1 MQSACQHLRVP
12 VDVVS
17 PVLVGRERELGRLR
31 TALAR
36 TAAGEASV
44 VLVGGEAGVG
54 KSRLLQAAF
63 GSAPGVRVLAG
74 GCIEVG
80 GDSLPFVPVV
90 EALRTLTRTTDPA
103 DLDRLLGPARRELA
117 RLLPELAV
125 DDSPAAGAP
134 GTTAQLFELL
144 LGVLGRL
151 GAEQPLV
158 LVVEDL
164 HWADRSTLDLVAF
177 LVRALQGTRVLLVL
191 SYRSDEVDRRS
202 PLRPLLSGWERLRG
216 VERLQLD
223 RFDHAEVS
231 AQMAAILGAPAAQAM
246 VDVVFD
252 RSEGNA
258 FFVEELVRTVREGA
272 DEHELPPSLRD
283 VLLSRAERLSGP
295 AQRLLRTAAVAGRW
309 VPERLLA
316 EVAAVS
322 PAELYEALREV
333 VDSSLLVVD
342 GAGRGYAFRHA
353 LTRDAV
359 YEDLL
364 PGERG
369 ELHTAYAQA
378 LDRDP
383 GLAGDDSSVPATLAV
398 HWYAAHDLPRA
409 LSASVQAGRQAMAAF
424 APAEARRHL
433 ERALEVWRNVPDAET
448 WAGTDQVEVL
458 RLAARAAF
466 HGGDLERAIPLL
478 TQALGLV
485 DPDEDPER
493 YALIIDQR
501 AETMRALGEDG
512 ASVAVLEEALARL
525 PAEPPT
531 LARATVLSSLANTL
545 MRLGDER
552 GPEVGR
558 TALAAARAVGSR
570 KQEAGALLTM
580 ASSLSYLE
588 DFAEGQAAAMEGLR
602 LSLDDGDHQ
611 TALRGYVNLS
621 DILES
626 RGLHREAADAAR
638 AGIEL
643 AERVGLSR
651 SFGAFLTG
659 NLVEPLIRLGE
670 WVEAERLATE
680 TMGPGLS
687 GVFAASLHELLGYL
701 AAMRGR
707 PDDAVVHVRAARRQ
721 LGESH
726 EPQFTQALVFIEAE
740 AARLRGDL
748 VAASAQVARGLADIT
763 GAWSARYAWPL
774 IWLGA
779 RIDADAA
786 VVARD
791 RHEPVAAPVLTSAEA
806 ELDALGRLMSP
817 ATDAYRV
824 MARAERERA
833 AGDPG
838 RDLWQECVAAW
849 EIATD
854 TWPLAY
860 ARYRLAEAR
869 CATEDRADAAGLL
882 REAGRAAERMGAQ
895 PLLDDVRAL
904 ARRARLSL
912 ADAPDEGPPAA
923 DTVPFGL
930 TDRER
935 EVLAL
940 VAAGRSNGQIATAL
954 FISPKTASVHV
965 SNILAKLG
973 VSGRGEAAAVAHRLG
988 LAGGA

>member
-1 MQSACQHLRVP
+1 VP
-12 VDVVS
+12 IEVVS
-17 PVLVGRERELGRLR
+17 PVLVGRDREMAQLR
-31 TALAR
+31 AAVAR
-36 TAAGEASV
+36 TVAGEPGV

-54 KSRLLQAAF
+54 KSRLLEAAF
-63 GSAPGVRVLAG
+63 GSTAGVRVLTG

-80 GDSLPFVPVV
+80 GESLPFVPVV
-90 EALRTLTRTTDPA
+90 EALRTLTRTTSTA

-125 DDSPAAGAP
+125 DDSPAGAPP

-216 VERLQLD
+216 VERVQLE
-223 RFDHAEVS
+223 RFGRSEVS
-231 AQMAAILGAPAAQAM
+231 AQMGAILGSTPPPAM

-258 FFVEELVRTVREGA
+258 FFVEELLRTVREGA

-322 PAELYEALREV
+322 PAELYEALREA

-383 GLAGDDSSVPATLAV
+383 GLAGDDASVPATLAV

-409 LSASVQAGRQAMAAF
+409 LSASVQAGRQAIAAF

-466 HGGDLERAIPLL
+466 HGGEVERAIPLL

-485 DPDEDPER
+485 ERDEDTER
-493 YALIIDQR
+493 YALIVDQR

-512 ASVAVLEEALARL
+512 ASVEVLEEALARL
-525 PAEPPT
+525 PEEPPT

-545 MRLGDER
+545 MRLGDDR
-552 GPEVGR
+552 GPLLGR
-558 TALAAARAVGSR
+558 TALAAARAVGASR
-570 KQEAGALLTM
+570 QEASALLTM
-580 ASSLSYLE
+580 GASLSYLE
-588 DFAEGQAAAMEGLR
+588 DPAEGEAALREGLR
-602 LSLDDGDHQ
+602 LALDADDHQ
-611 TALRGYVNLS
+611 NALRGYVNLS
-621 DILES
+621 DTLES
-626 RGLHREAADAAR
+626 RGLHQQAADAAR

-643 AERVGLSR
+643 AGRAGLSR

-659 NLVEPLIRLGE
+659 NLVEPVIRLGD
-670 WVEAERLATE
+670 WPEAERLANA
-680 TMGPGLS
+680 TMDPGLS

-701 AAMRGR
+701 TVMSGR
-707 PDDAVVHVRAARRQ
+707 HDEALPHVRSARRQ
-721 LGESH
+721 LGESR
-726 EPQFTQALVFIEAE
+726 EPQFTQALIYIEAE
-740 AARLRGDL
+740 AARASGSLAE
-748 VAASAQVARGLADIT
+748 AAAQVADGLADISP
-763 GAWSARYAWPL
+763 AWSARYAWPL
-774 IWLGA
+774 VWLGA

-786 VVARD
+786 MLARD
-791 RHEPVAAPVLTSAEA
+791 RREPVPAPAVVPAEA
-806 ELDALGRLMSP
+806 ALESLVRATAPATLAYRAMAHAERARASGEPAVGPWREAVDAWEE
-817 ATDAYRV
+817 ATDA
-824 MARAERERA
+824 
-833 AGDPG
+833 
-838 RDLWQECVAAW
+838 
-849 EIATD
+849 
-854 TWPLAY
+854 WPLAY
-860 ARYRLAEAR
+860 ARYRLAEAL
-869 CATEDRADAAGLL
+869 CAGEDRAPAAELL
-882 REAGRAAERMGAQ
+882 REAAAAAERMGAR

-912 ADAPDEGPPAA
+912 ESAAGEPTAVADP
-923 DTVPFGL
+923 VPFGL

-935 EVLAL
+935 EVLTL
-940 VAAGRSNGQIATAL
+940 VAAGRSNGQIAVAL

-973 VSGRGEAAAVAHRLG
+973 VSGRVEAAAVAHRLG
-988 LAGGA
+988 LLDAG